1 MADDQ
6 PVWGIEVGQAAL
18 KAIKLRPDPVSGR
31 VVAEA
36 FDLVQ
41 HPKILSQPDAVPA
54 QLIAEAFETFLS
66 RNSLKGCRVA
76 MSLPGQ
82 SALARF
88 IQLPPVESSQIA
100 KIVEYEARQQIP
112 FALEEVIWDYQP
124 LGGGLEEGGYTL
136 EAEVGL
142 FAMKRDQV
150 EMAMAPF
157 LDRKIEVDLVQI
169 APLALYNFLTFDRLG
184 MREGKEF
191 DAPDEYTMVCDLGAD
206 NSTLLIS
213 NGDKIWIRNVNVGG
227 NHFTRAL
234 VKDQKLTFA
243 KAEHLKCNATK
254 APDPRAV
261 FQALRPVFND
271 YVAEIQRSIG
281 YFSSVNRE
289 AKITRV
295 LGVGNGF
302 KLAGLQK
309 FLQQNLQHPV
319 ERVDQF
325 KSAVGDEV
333 LNDATFR
340 DNVAG
345 FVVPYGVALQAAGLT
360 RITTSLVPPEIIQE
374 RKIRKK
380 KPWAALAAGVLLAGV
395 SLGAAGY
402 GNYAESVSEQL
413 WAEPLAKVPEF
424 KTKVDGFRSGYD
436 EQLTK
441 IEDIKSVGEE
451 LTKPASGR
459 IYWPEVLRAIA
470 AVVPADPTEE
480 LTKPIEQRESV
491 LIKAI
496 TFKKE
501 PDLST
506 WYATLPPL
514 TKEVMNDMAKAEQEE
529 RKKAKAAADA
539 AQYAAERAAAI
550 ARGEDPPPPPEP
562 EPAPEPAADGET
574 DPALAGPTGEGYVVT
589 LKGVHYHD
597 GSSPE
602 DRDAGYLRRTVLAN
616 LREWTLNT
624 PVGEVPVAK
633 LGIRYPALLPI
644 TARQIPYDPEGRTV
658 LGTPAFGGRGGGSE
672 YGEESYDGP
681 PDSSFGGR
689 GTFGSE
695 ESGSDYGPAGQPAGR
710 PPIDISAL
718 DSEEPEKNL
727 KLVTEYPFTIQFV
740 WKKTPP
746 AERTELPSEDVPG
759 AEGEAAASA
768 PTYSEGA

>member
-18 KAIKLRPDPVSGR
+18 KAIKLRPDPDTGR
-31 VVAEA
+31 VVAEG

-41 HPKILSQPDAVPA
+41 HSKILSQPDANAPA
-54 QLIAEAFETFLS
+54 LIAEAFETFLG

-124 LGGGLEEGGYTL
+124 LGGGTEEGGYTL

-150 EMAMAPF
+150 ETAMAPF

-169 APLALYNFLTFDRLG
+169 APLALYNFLTYDRLG
-184 MREGKEF
+184 MRPGKDF
-191 DAPDEYTMVCDLGAD
+191 DAPEEYTIVCDLGAD

-243 KAEHLKCNATK
+243 KAEHLKQNATK

-309 FLQQNLQHPV
+309 FLQQNLQFPV
-319 ERVDQF
+319 ERVDAF
-325 KSAVGDEV
+325 KSVVGDGV

-340 DNVAG
+340 ENVAG

-360 RITTSLVPPEIIQE
+360 RISTSLVPPEIVQE

-380 KPWAALAAGVLLAGV
+380 KPWAVLAAGVLLAGV
-395 SLGAAGY
+395 GGTAVGY
-402 GNYAESVSEQL
+402 GERGGVRERLQ
-413 WAEPLAKVPEF
+413 
-424 KTKVDGFRSGYD
+424 
-436 EQLTK
+436 
-441 IEDIKSVGEE
+441 VG
-451 LTKPASGR
+451 R
-459 IYWPEVLRAIA
+459 
-470 AVVPADPTEE
+470 
-480 LTKPIEQRESV
+480 
-491 LIKAI
+491 
-496 TFKKE
+496 
-501 PDLST
+501 
-506 WYATLPPL
+506 
-514 TKEVMNDMAKAEQEE
+514 
-529 RKKAKAAADA
+529 
-539 AQYAAERAAAI
+539 
-550 ARGEDPPPPPEP
+550 
-562 EPAPEPAADGET
+562 
-574 DPALAGPTGEGYVVT
+574 
-589 LKGVHYHD
+589 H
-597 GSSPE
+597 
-602 DRDAGYLRRTVLAN
+602 LRRRRRL
-616 LREWTLNT
+616 
-624 PVGEVPVAK
+624 
-633 LGIRYPALLPI
+633 
-644 TARQIPYDPEGRTV
+644 
-658 LGTPAFGGRGGGSE
+658 
-672 YGEESYDGP
+672 
-681 PDSSFGGR
+681 
-689 GTFGSE
+689 
-695 ESGSDYGPAGQPAGR
+695 
-710 PPIDISAL
+710 
-718 DSEEPEKNL
+718 
-727 KLVTEYPFTIQFV
+727 
-740 WKKTPP
+740 
-746 AERTELPSEDVPG
+746 
-759 AEGEAAASA
+759 
-768 PTYSEGA
+768 

>member
-18 KAIKLRPDPVSGR
+18 KAIKLRPDPITGR
-31 VVAEA
+31 VVAEG

-41 HPKILSQPDAVPA
+41 HPKILSQPDANPA
-54 QLIAEAFETFLS
+54 QLIAEAFETFLG

-124 LGGGLEEGGYTL
+124 LGGGTEEGGYTL

-150 EMAMAPF
+150 ETAMAPF

-169 APLALYNFLTFDRLG
+169 APLALYNFLTYDRLG
-184 MREGKEF
+184 MRPDKEF
-191 DAPDEYTMVCDLGAD
+191 EAPDEYTMVCDLGAD

-333 LNDATFR
+333 LSDATFR

-395 SLGAAGY
+395 SGTALGY
-402 GNYAESVSEQL
+402 GRYAESVSNFRWDPTIQRVNSQNQEL
-413 WAEPLAKVPEF
+413 SGWSSSYNDGLAKITET
-424 KTKVDGFRSGYD
+424 KT
-436 EQLTK
+436 
-441 IEDIKSVGEE
+441 VGEE
-451 LTKPASGR
+451 LTAPAKGR
-459 IYWPEVLRAIA
+459 NYWPELLQSVSAVLPGDPTSQFDKPIQERDEVRIQSLTFQKTDDLSQWYASLPSQSKAVMNEMAAAEARAQAAADRAEAARLSSQYEA
-470 AVVPADPTEE
+470 AV
-480 LTKPIEQRESV
+480 
-491 LIKAI
+491 
-496 TFKKE
+496 
-501 PDLST
+501 
-506 WYATLPPL
+506 
-514 TKEVMNDMAKAEQEE
+514 AKAEEN
-529 RKKAKAAADA
+529 
-539 AQYAAERAAAI
+539 
-550 ARGEDPPPPPEP
+550 GEPPPPKPPEL
-562 EPAPEPAADGET
+562 EALEQAAEAAAAAAEGEGGESAADTLVASE
-574 DPALAGPTGEGYVVT
+574 LAGEEGYVAT

-597 GSSPE
+597 GGSPE

-616 LREWTLNT
+616 LRKWTIDTPLGEI
-624 PVGEVPVAK
+624 PVGK
-633 LGIRYPALLPI
+633 LGISHPALLPV
-644 TARQIPYDPEGRTV
+644 TAQQVPYDPEGRLVVATATNRFPRPDEDEGYV
-658 LGTPAFGGRGGGSE
+658 GPNGPYGDGARRTGG
-672 YGEESYDGP
+672 
-681 PDSSFGGR
+681 
-689 GTFGSE
+689 
-695 ESGSDYGPAGQPAGR
+695 
-710 PPIDISAL
+710 IDLEDI
-718 DSEEPEKNL
+718 ETEPEKELELIN
-727 KLVTEYPFTIQFV
+727 EYPFTIQFV
-740 WKKTPP
+740 WQKTPP
-746 AERTELPSEDVPG
+746 EQRTENPG
-759 AEGEAAASA
+759 DPPPGGEEEEGM
-768 PTYSEGA
+768 

>member
-18 KAIKLRPDPVSGR
+18 KAIKLRPDPDTGR
-31 VVAEA
+31 VVAEG

-41 HPKILSQPDAVPA
+41 HSKILSQPDANAPA
-54 QLIAEAFETFLS
+54 LIAEAFETFLG

-124 LGGGLEEGGYTL
+124 LGGGTEEGGYTL

-150 EMAMAPF
+150 ETAMAPF

-169 APLALYNFLTFDRLG
+169 APLALYNFLTYDRLG
-184 MREGKEF
+184 MRPGKDF
-191 DAPDEYTMVCDLGAD
+191 DAPEEYTIVCDLGAD

-243 KAEHLKCNATK
+243 KAEHLKQNATK

-309 FLQQNLQHPV
+309 FLQQNLQFPV
-319 ERVDQF
+319 ERVDAF
-325 KSAVGDEV
+325 KSVVGDGV

-340 DNVAG
+340 ENVAG

-360 RITTSLVPPEIIQE
+360 RISTSLVPPEIVQE

-380 KPWAALAAGVLLAGV
+380 KPWAVLAAGVLLAGV
-395 SLGAAGY
+395 GGTAVGY
-402 GNYAESVSEQL
+402 GNVAGSVSD
-413 WAEPLAKVPEF
+413 F
-424 KTKVDGFRSGYD
+424 KWGDTYGVVDGYKGERQGYASGYTQQLEEIKKKRTVG
-436 EQLTK
+436 EQLTA
-441 IEDIKSVGEE
+441 
-451 LTKPASGR
+451 PAAGR
-459 IYWPEVLRAIA
+459 EYWPEVLRAISA
-470 AVVPADPTEE
+470 TLPGEPGGQQDVPINERDEVRINFIGFA
-480 LTKPIEQRESV
+480 
-491 LIKAI
+491 
-496 TFKKE
+496 KE
-501 PDLST
+501 ADLST
-506 WYATLPPL
+506 WYADLPDS
-514 TKEVMNDMAKAEQEE
+514 TKEVMAAMAAAE
-529 RKKAKAAADA
+529 AKAAGTAVAVADPNA
-539 AQYAAERAAAI
+539 AGDPAAA
-550 ARGEDPPPPPEP
+550 D
-562 EPAPEPAADGET
+562 PAAAGA
-574 DPALAGPTGEGYVVT
+574 DPAAAGPSGEGYVVT
-589 LKGVHYHD
+589 LTGVHYHD
-597 GSSPE
+597 LGAE
-602 DRDAGYLRRTVLAN
+602 RTGDRKDGYLRRTVLQN
-616 LREWTLNT
+616 LRAWTLDT
-624 PVGEVPVAK
+624 PVGEVPVAR
-633 LGIRYPALLPI
+633 LGISHPALFPI
-644 TARQIPYDPEGRTV
+644 ATVKREYDPEGRTIV
-658 LGTPAFGGRGGGSE
+658 
-672 YGEESYDGP
+672 
-681 PDSSFGGR
+681 
-689 GTFGSE
+689 
-695 ESGSDYGPAGQPAGR
+695 GQTPAGR
-710 PPIDISAL
+710 LGGARGRFGGGMNFGEGDSGGYVPSGPVFGSGFDPDEGDDGGGYVPSGPTGSDGLGGPAVRQGPAPPRIDINSLTDAEKEKVL
-718 DSEEPEKNL
+718 DEINEF
-727 KLVTEYPFTIQFV
+727 PFVIQFV

-746 AERTELPSEDVPG
+746 ELRKENPGDPDPVAAETAPVP
-759 AEGEAAASA
+759 
-768 PTYSEGA
+768 

>member
-18 KAIKLRPDPVSGR
+18 KAIKLRPDPVTGR

-41 HPKILSQPDAVPA
+41 HPKILSQPDATPA
-54 QLIAEAFETFLS
+54 QLIAEAFETFLG

-124 LGGGLEEGGYTL
+124 LGGGTEEGGYTL

-150 EMAMAPF
+150 ETAMAPF

-169 APLALYNFLTFDRLG
+169 APLALYNFLTYDRLG

-191 DAPDEYTMVCDLGAD
+191 EAPDEYTMVCDLGAD

-213 NGDKIWIRNVNVGG
+213 NGDRIWIRNVNVGG

-325 KSAVGDEV
+325 KAAVGDEV
-333 LNDATFR
+333 LGDATFR

-395 SLGAAGY
+395 SGTALGY
-402 GNYAESVSEQL
+402 GRRAASVTGAQ
-413 WAEPLAKVPEF
+413 WDTVIADVGTF
-424 KTKVDGFRSGYD
+424 KQEMGTFQSGYD
-436 EQLTK
+436 GELDKMKATK
-441 IEDIKSVGEE
+441 AVADE
-451 LTKPASGR
+451 LTAPASGR
-459 IYWPEVLRAIA
+459 AYWPEVLRAIS
-470 AVVPADPTEE
+470 AVTPGDPTTQLDLPIWERNEVRIKSISFQKE
-480 LTKPIEQRESV
+480 LDV
-491 LIKAI
+491 G
-496 TFKKE
+496 
-501 PDLST
+501 T
-506 WYATLPPL
+506 WYATLPPS
-514 TKEVMNDMAKAEQEE
+514 TRDVMNEMAEAEAKAREKEE
-529 RKKAKAAADA
+529 RATIRAEWNAAKAAAEA
-539 AQYAAERAAAI
+539 N
-550 ARGEDPPPPPEP
+550 GEEPPPLPPELEAP
-562 EPAPEPAADGET
+562 VAPEPALGGEDGAAGGAAEQ
-574 DPALAGPTGEGYVVT
+574 PAGPTPTGPGYVVT
-589 LKGVHYHD
+589 LRGVHYHHGD
-597 GSSPE
+597 RPE
-602 DRDAGYLRRTVLAN
+602 DRDAGYLRRTVLQ
-616 LREWTLNT
+616 R
-624 PVGEVPVAK
+624 
-633 LGIRYPALLPI
+633 
-644 TARQIPYDPEGRTV
+644 
-658 LGTPAFGGRGGGSE
+658 
-672 YGEESYDGP
+672 
-681 PDSSFGGR
+681 
-689 GTFGSE
+689 
-695 ESGSDYGPAGQPAGR
+695 PAGVDRRHPAGR
-710 PPIDISAL
+710 GAGRQTGHSL
-718 DSEEPEKNL
+718 
-727 KLVTEYPFTIQFV
+727 
-740 WKKTPP
+740 
-746 AERTELPSEDVPG
+746 PG
-759 AEGEAAASA
+759 AAPHPGRHGPVRPGRPHPRRVAHRPRRPAGERLPRSRVQRRGRRGRRPADDPRRPAGRRPADRR
-768 PTYSEGA
+768 PGL

>member
-18 KAIKLRPDPVSGR
+18 KAIKLRPDPITGR
-31 VVAEA
+31 VIAEA
-36 FDLVQ
+36 FDLIK

-54 QLIAEAFETFLS
+54 QLIAEAFEQFLG

-124 LGGGLEEGGYTL
+124 LGGGMEEGGYTL

-150 EMAMAPF
+150 ETAMAPF

-169 APLALYNFLTFDRLG
+169 APLALYNFLTYDRLG
-184 MREGKEF
+184 MRTGKEF
-191 DAPDEYTMVCDLGAD
+191 DAPDEYTIVCDLGAD

-325 KSAVGDEV
+325 KAAIGDEV

-360 RITTSLVPPEIIQE
+360 RITTSLVPPEIVQE

-395 SLGAAGY
+395 SGTALGY
-402 GNYAESVSEQL
+402 GRYADSVSEHV
-413 WAEPLAKVPEF
+413 WGDTIRE
-424 KTKVDGFRSGYD
+424 VDQFSGVVRDFDGQYQQ
-436 EQLTK
+436 ELTA
-441 IEDIKSVGEE
+441 IKETTAVGEK
-451 LTKPASGR
+451 LTAPASGR
-459 IYWPEVLRAIA
+459 AYWPELLRAIA
-470 AVVPADPTEE
+470 ATTPGDPG
-480 LTKPIEQRESV
+480 EQWDKKIQERDEV
-491 LIKAI
+491 RIKSI
-496 TFKKE
+496 TAKKE
-501 PDLST
+501 EDLAA
-506 WYATLPPL
+506 WYAELPKL
-514 TKEVMNDMAKAEQEE
+514 SKEVMNEMAEADLEEQAKLKAEAA
-529 RKKAKAAADA
+529 AKAAAESGEPLPEGDA
-539 AQYAAERAAAI
+539 LAEAPIEEPPPVDPADPAAA
-550 ARGEDPPPPPEP
+550 GEAPPVDPLPEG
-562 EPAPEPAADGET
+562 D
-574 DPALAGPTGEGYVVT
+574 DVYVVT
-589 LKGVHYHD
+589 LTGVHYHD
-597 GSSPE
+597 GTSPE
-602 DRDAGYLRRTVLAN
+602 DRDAGYLRRTVLDN
-616 LREWTLNT
+616 LREWTIDT
-624 PVGEVPVAK
+624 PVGEIPVAK
-633 LGIRYPALLPI
+633 IGISHPVLLPI
-644 TARQIPYDPEGRTV
+644 KARQIPYDPEGRTII
-658 LGTPAFGGRGGGSE
+658 GMPPDRGGYGEYDSYDE
-672 YGEESYDGP
+672 SYGEEDM
-681 PDSSFGGR
+681 DSSAMGR
-689 GTFGSE
+689 GYGDE
-695 ESGSDYGPAGQPAGR
+695 EEYGGPGGYGPSAAPR
-710 PPIDISAL
+710 DPRIDLEAL
-718 DSEEPEKNL
+718 SEKEEGEL
-727 KLVTEYPFTIQFV
+727 IAITEYPFEIQFL

-746 AERTELPSEDVPG
+746 ARRTENSWDPQPV
-759 AEGEAAASA
+759 AEPEAVQ
-768 PTYSEGA
+768 